1 VAPIARNS
9 APRVFRYREDM
20 TSIPGPTHTG
30 EAHAKNDLGERSN
43 RIRAAVLGAND
54 GIVSIAGLVLGVA
67 GATTDNA
74 ALQAA
79 GLAGLVAGA
88 LSMGVGEYVSV
99 SSQRDTEHAAVE
111 RERAELASDPEGELR
126 ELTGFYVQRG
136 LSPALAQQVAVELT
150 ANDAL
155 AAHSQAELNIE
166 PGNYVN
172 PWSAAITSTLSFTLG
187 AMIPLLA
194 ILLSP
199 VDLRV
204 PITVVSVIVALA
216 ITGFLSA
223 KLAGANMS
231 KALARNIIGGSLAMG
246 VTYLIGHLF
255 GASVA

>member
-1 VAPIARNS
+1 
-9 APRVFRYREDM
+9 M
-20 TSIPGPTHTG
+20 TSLPGLGHSGETHSN
-30 EAHAKNDLGERSN
+30 NDLGERSN

-54 GIVSIAGLVLGVA
+54 GIVSVAGLVLGVA

-111 RERAELASDPEGELR
+111 KERAELAEDPEGELR
-126 ELTGFYVQRG
+126 ELTGIYIQKG
-136 LSPALAQQVAVELT
+136 LSPVLAHQVAVELT
-150 ANDAL
+150 ANDPL
-155 AAHSQAELNIE
+155 AAHAQAELNIE

-172 PWSAAITSTLSFTLG
+172 PWSAALSSTVAFTFG
-187 AMIPLLA
+187 ALIPLLA

-204 PITVVSVIVALA
+204 PITVVAVIVALA
-216 ITGFLSA
+216 ITGYLSA
-223 KLAGANMS
+223 KLSGAAMS

-246 VTYLIGHLF
+246 ITYFIGHLF